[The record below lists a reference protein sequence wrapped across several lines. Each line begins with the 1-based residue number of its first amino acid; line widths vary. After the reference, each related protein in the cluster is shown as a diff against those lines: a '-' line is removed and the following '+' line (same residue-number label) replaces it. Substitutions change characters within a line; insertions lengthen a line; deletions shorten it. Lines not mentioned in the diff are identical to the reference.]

1 MITVTFSEERTGDP
15 DLSSIRWTDMTP
27 WSSSPITVH
36 ITIPG
41 GNGLGKTYS
50 KGRDNAVT
58 TLTGRIKWTEQG
70 EKTFDALGGRELTVS
85 TGISERTGL
94 CTAVTVTG
102 TDGGAWISFTISLTE
117 VGQ

>member
-1 MITVTFSEERTGDP
+1 MITVTFYESKKEDP

-27 WSSSPITVH
+27 WCASPITVH

-41 GNGLGKTYS
+41 GSGLGKTYS

-58 TLTGRIKWTEQG
+58 TLTGRIKWTAEG
-70 EKTFDALGGRELTVS
+70 ESIFDSLGGRELTVS
-85 TGISERTGL
+85 DGLTERTGM

-102 TDGGAWISFTISLTE
+102 TEGGAWIGFTISLTE
-117 VGQ
+117 V